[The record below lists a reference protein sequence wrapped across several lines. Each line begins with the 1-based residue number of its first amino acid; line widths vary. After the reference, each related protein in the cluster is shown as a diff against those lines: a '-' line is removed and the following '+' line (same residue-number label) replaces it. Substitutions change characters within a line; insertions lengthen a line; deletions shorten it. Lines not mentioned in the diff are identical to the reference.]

1 MILKKHNFLVVT
13 FFLVTFLF
21 ISNLLKAE
29 EENSDNISTEIQK
42 LKQDLKTLEK
52 AVHQDLIVSLKYNPV
67 LHYPELFLFL

>member
-13 FFLVTFLF
+13 FFLVIFLF
-21 ISNLLKAE
+21 ISNLVKAE

-52 AVHQDLIVSLKYNPV
+52 AVYKSSQITT
-67 LHYPELFLFL
+67 